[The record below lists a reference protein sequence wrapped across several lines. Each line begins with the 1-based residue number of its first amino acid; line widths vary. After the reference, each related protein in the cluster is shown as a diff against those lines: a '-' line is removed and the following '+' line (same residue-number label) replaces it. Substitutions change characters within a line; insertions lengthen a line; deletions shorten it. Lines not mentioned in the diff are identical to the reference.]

1 MLDIIGLTC
10 IDLLCALNLWPCC
23 PRLIKKDEKALD
35 QFLMFGILIER
46 EIRAFGWVAQ
56 LVEQGTENPR
66 VRGSIPFP
74 ATRIVQ
80 ARGHLL
86 SGLFSY
92 HETPNI
98 SG

>member
-1 MLDIIGLTC
+1 MHRSSVRTQFMA
-10 IDLLCALNLWPCC
+10 LLPETH
-23 PRLIKKDEKALD
+23 KKDEKALD